1 MIGRMEEIMPRTR
14 LASPTPNILSVL
26 DGLETGTTDFEGYLQ
41 GCQRPE
47 RGYYSRKDRSLVY
60 IGIKENNLTLI

>member
-41 GCQRPE
+41 GCQ
-47 RGYYSRKDRSLVY
+47 
-60 IGIKENNLTLI
+60 